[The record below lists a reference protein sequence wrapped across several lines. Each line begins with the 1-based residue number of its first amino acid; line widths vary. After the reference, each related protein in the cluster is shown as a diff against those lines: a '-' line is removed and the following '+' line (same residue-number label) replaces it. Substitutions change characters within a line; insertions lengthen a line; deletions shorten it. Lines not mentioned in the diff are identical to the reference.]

1 MAKIVR
7 KVSNKATK
15 GQKREYGFKRLLHKK
30 IFWIVTSVLLV
41 GIACAIILPIVL
53 SSKDSEDTTH
63 KHPDYFNISATYTDK
78 ENVEHEV
85 NFKKISYAG
94 LIMETSNN
102 HDAIKDDNFDF
113 NTIEYAFV
121 FAIDVTK
128 FYPEDY
134 YKTDEDEEDDNNLKS
149 EGDERIYKAL
159 IELQYQIDL
168 YNENHPNTDDDV
180 QLFIV
185 DTSNKSTNDNISLLS
200 DTKFGGS
207 SSDDESTDTKTT
219 MFSLYKAT
227 EGEFTRAYSGY
238 DRGEA
243 TAKYQKY
250 DKNKPSSGISIY
262 LAPSTSLGAANE
274 FEKRIEN
281 SIHYMNQDFEDD
293 VEE

>member
-1 MAKIVR
+1 LAKIVR

-30 IFWIVTSVLLV
+30 IFWIVASVLLV

-53 SSKDSEDTTH
+53 TNDSSEDTTH
-63 KHPDYFNISATYTDK
+63 KHPDYFNISATYKVSDTEDY
-78 ENVEHEV
+78 EV

-94 LIMETSNN
+94 LIMETSND
-102 HDAIKDDNFDF
+102 HDAIKDDKFNF

-149 EGDERIYKAL
+149 EVDERVYKAL
-159 IELQYQIDL
+159 IKLQYQIDL

-185 DTSNKSTNDNISLLS
+185 DTSNKSANDNINLLS
-200 DTKFGGS
+200 DVKFGGS
-207 SSDDESTDTKTT
+207 SSDESTDTRTT
-219 MFSLYKAT
+219 MFSFYKAT
-227 EGEFTRAYSGY
+227 EGKFTRAYSGY
-238 DRGEA
+238 DRGES
-243 TAKYQKY
+243 TTKYKKY
-250 DKNKPSSGISIY
+250 DKDKTDSGISIY
-262 LAPSTSLGAANE
+262 LAPSISLGAANE

-281 SIHYMNQDFEDD
+281 SIHYMNNDFEDD
-293 VEE
+293 EE